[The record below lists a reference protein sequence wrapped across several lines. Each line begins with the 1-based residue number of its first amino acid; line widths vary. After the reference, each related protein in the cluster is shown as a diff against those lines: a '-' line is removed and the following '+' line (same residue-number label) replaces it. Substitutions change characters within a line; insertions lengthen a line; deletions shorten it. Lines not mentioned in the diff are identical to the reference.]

1 MIMKGADNMT
11 FQDIVNT
18 LTQNAPSLIIQHLQL
33 VFLSVGFAILIA
45 LPLGILLSRDKFKP
59 YLPSII
65 SFFNIAQGVPSLAV
79 IAIFMPILGIGFTS
93 AVIALT
99 IYALLPIIRNTL
111 AGLGNLNQN
120 IIEAAKGMGMP
131 ANKVLL
137 KVELPLA
144 LPVIISGIQTAT
156 VVTVGTA
163 ILADLIG
170 AGGLGRMIFAGIS
183 MFEPVRILVGS
194 LLSALIAI
202 TLDQTL
208 KYIQTKFTVQ
218 FDN

>member
-1 MIMKGADNMT
+1 MT
-11 FQDIVNT
+11 IQEVLNT
-18 LTQNAPSLIIQHLQL
+18 LIQNAPSLVIQHLQL
-33 VFLSVGFAILIA
+33 VFLSVGIAILIA

-59 YLPSII
+59 YLPTII
-65 SFFNIAQGVPSLAV
+65 SFFNVAQGVPSLAV

-93 AVIALT
+93 AVVALS

-111 AGLGNLNQN
+111 AGLGNLDQD
-120 IIEAAKGMGMP
+120 IIEAARGMGMP

-137 KVELPLA
+137 KIELPLA
-144 LPVIISGIQTAT
+144 LPVIIAGVQTAT

-163 ILADLIG
+163 ILANLIG

-183 MFEPVRILVGS
+183 MFEPVRIFVGS
-194 LLSALIAI
+194 LLSALIAV

-208 KYIQTKFTVQ
+208 KYIQTKLTVQ
-218 FDN
+218 LDN

>member
-1 MIMKGADNMT
+1 MT
-11 FQDIVNT
+11 LQEIIDT
-18 LTQNAPSLIIQHLQL
+18 LINNAPSLVVEHLQL
-33 VFLSVGFAILIA
+33 VFLSVGLAVLIA
-45 LPLGILLSRDKFKP
+45 LPLGILLSREKFKP
-59 YLPSII
+59 YLPTII

-93 AVIALT
+93 AVVALT

-111 AGLGNLNQN
+111 AGLGNLDQD

-131 ANKVLL
+131 AGKVLL
-137 KVELPLA
+137 KIELPLA
-144 LPVIISGIQTAT
+144 LPVIIAGIQTAT

-183 MFEPVRILVGS
+183 MFEPARILVGS
-194 LLSALIAI
+194 LLSAIIAI
-202 TLDQTL
+202 SLDQAL
-208 KYIQTKFTVQ
+208 KYIKTKLTVQ
-218 FDN
+218 FQ

>member
-1 MIMKGADNMT
+1 MT
-11 FQDIVNT
+11 IQEIIDT
-18 LTQNAPSLIIQHLQL
+18 LIYNAPSLIIEHLQL
-33 VFLSVGFAILIA
+33 VFLSVGVAILIA

-59 YLPSII
+59 YLPTII
-65 SFFNIAQGVPSLAV
+65 SLFNIAQGVPSLAV

-93 AVIALT
+93 AVVALT

-111 AGLGNLNQN
+111 AGLGNLDQN
-120 IIEAAKGMGMP
+120 IIEAAKGMGMS
-131 ANKVLL
+131 ASEVLL
-137 KVELPLA
+137 KIELPLA
-144 LPVIISGIQTAT
+144 LPVIIAGIQTAT

-163 ILADLIG
+163 ILAELIG
-170 AGGLGRMIFAGIS
+170 GGGLGRMIFAGIS

-208 KYIQTKFTVQ
+208 KYIQRKLTVQ
-218 FDN
+218 FEN

>member
-1 MIMKGADNMT
+1 MT

-218 FDN
+218 LDN

>member
-1 MIMKGADNMT
+1 MT
-11 FQDIVNT
+11 IQEVINT
-18 LTQNAPSLIIQHLQL
+18 LTENAPTLIIQHLQL

-45 LPLGILLSRDKFKP
+45 LPLGILLSREKFKP
-59 YLPSII
+59 YLPTII
-65 SFFNIAQGVPSLAV
+65 NFFNIAQGVPSLAV
-79 IAIFMPILGIGFTS
+79 IAIFMPILGIGFSS
-93 AVIALT
+93 AVVALS

-111 AGLGNLNQN
+111 AGLGNLDQN
-120 IIEAAKGMGMP
+120 IIEAAKGMGMS

-137 KVELPLA
+137 KIELPLA
-144 LPVIISGIQTAT
+144 LPVIIAGIQTAT

-163 ILADLIG
+163 ILANLIG

-202 TLDQTL
+202 ALDQTL
-208 KYIQTKFTVQ
+208 KYIQKKLTVQ
-218 FDN
+218 LDN